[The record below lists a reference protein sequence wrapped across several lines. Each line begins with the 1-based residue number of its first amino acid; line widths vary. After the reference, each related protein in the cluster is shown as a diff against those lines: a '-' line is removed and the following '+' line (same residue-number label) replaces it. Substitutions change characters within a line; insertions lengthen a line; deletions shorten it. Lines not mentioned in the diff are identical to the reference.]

1 MRLVHSY
8 HLLIGSMKFS
18 PETGRSSYGNSMA
31 QNACFCQMKLLG
43 KSQEVIEQMKEHS
56 IPRFSTIPVRKKTHS
71 PSPQILC
78 VPFEKKTHL
87 YPPFTTKQKPQKA
100 SSTLRVQLYVS
111 AVMCW
116 GIQGGETSKMWVFN
130 PDFFWWKI

>member
-1 MRLVHSY
+1 MEIAWPKTPAFV
-8 HLLIGSMKFS
+8 
-18 PETGRSSYGNSMA
+18 
-31 QNACFCQMKLLG
+31 QMKPLG

-56 IPRFSTIPVRKKTHS
+56 IPRFFTIPVKKKLTALLPKS
-71 PSPQILC
+71 Y
-78 VPFEKKTHL
+78 VPHLEKKTHL

-116 GIQGGETSKMWVFN
+116 EIQIRVFFFSLAPNLRRFTTINQGGEISKMCYF
-130 PDFFWWKI
+130 